1 MTEALAV
8 IKEEEHGMSGPP
20 GSPTPSQVASIAAK
34 HPHGFPKNIERMF
47 ETFHQTPTG
56 EFKPTFYNPF
66 EIKHR
71 RRTSKDQFQ
80 VLETSFQDNSKPN
93 ATVRRALAQR
103 LGMTPRAVQVWFQNR
118 RAKMKVVTGGSGQR
132 SELDVESPHLGGV
145 VSGTDTSANCSS
157 LASPD
162 MIASQ
167 MGMCKVPSAANQK
180 KNSGNGGALGRRHS
194 MPNMAQPPIIT
205 NEHFK
210 QLHEAIF
217 GGHMITP
224 HLSMQQQNLSYQIPM
239 KPGSHSF
246 DQGYSNAATT
256 QGGYYPPP
264 GYPSHHM
271 HSPQVHAKQ
280 RNMSAYPMMPL
291 EAPMEGHEPSMNNDI
306 DFFLQSI
313 IVPPGSA
320 AAQQAHQQQQ
330 LFLSSLM
337 QADPNQIPG
346 LTENLASFLC
356 PNPSGH
362 GESHQQ
368 NGSAGPSNMPG
379 QNDSYLLSKYM
390 NDERFAD

>member
-1 MTEALAV
+1 
-8 IKEEEHGMSGPP
+8 MSTSP
-20 GSPTPSQVASIAAK
+20 GSPTPSQVAK
-34 HPHGFPKNIERMF
+34 HPNGFPKNIERMF

-80 VLETSFQDNSKPN
+80 VLETSFQENSKPN

-118 RAKMKVVTGGSGQR
+118 RAKMKVVSGGSAQR
-132 SELDVESPHLGGV
+132 CGEHEAESPLIGGV
-145 VSGTDTSANCSS
+145 ISGTDTSANCSS

-162 MIASQ
+162 MVAGHLGTGKAQQST
-167 MGMCKVPSAANQK
+167 GQK
-180 KNSGNGGALGRRHS
+180 KGALGRRHS
-194 MPNMAQPPIIT
+194 MPNMAQQQPIIT

-217 GGHMITP
+217 GGHMLTP
-224 HLSMQQQNLSYQIPM
+224 HLSLQQQSLSYQVPM
-239 KPGSHSF
+239 KPGSQSF
-246 DQGYSNAATT
+246 DQGYANGAAALSNP
-256 QGGYYPPP
+256 YYPQ
-264 GYPSHHM
+264 GYAPAHHM
-271 HSPQVHAKQ
+271 HSPQVHSKQ
-280 RNMSAYPMMPL
+280 RNMAMPPQQTYPMMPM
-291 EAPMEGHEPSMNNDI
+291 EPSMEGHEQSMGNDI

-313 IVPPGSA
+313 IVPPGSS

-337 QADPNQIPG
+337 QSDPNQIPG
-346 LTENLASFLC
+346 LTENLASFL
-356 PNPSGH
+356 SGH
-362 GESHQQ
+362 NEQPTAAHSGI
-368 NGSAGPSNMPG
+368 PG